1 LRVAGR
7 RSFGQTTNPN
17 ALQALA
23 QALQAL
29 PAKLTDA
36 QASQAL
42 EALRLCSRLEGIIAA
57 LEPAHAL
64 AKVIELA
71 PKRPKEHLMVMNMC
85 GRGDRDI
92 FAVAEHLGMALEP

>member
-1 LRVAGR
+1 MRVADR

-42 EALRLCSRLEGIIAA
+42 AAFWLCSRLDGIIAA

-64 AKVIELA
+64 AKLIELA
-71 PKRPKEHLMVMNMC
+71 PKRPKVHLMVMNMC
-85 GRGDRDI
+85 VRGDRDI
-92 FAVAEHLGMALEP
+92 FAVAGHLGMVL